1 MATLYFN
8 PNEVANFSSTINNLF
23 KDLKTSFTSIGKNMN
38 DIANSKW
45 KGSAAKKNLDSL
57 DKAQTSLA
65 DFINQFNQALA
76 ECIKE
81 AKSKINQLETTNLGQ
96 SLNFTVQEADKINV
110 DNLKP
115 IDTSVVEYDYAQI
128 MATSE
133 SIKSIYNTIS
143 ACKDDVPKQIRSFV
157 GGDAGT
163 AWRGNAADEFQNTII
178 NAFNKISTPIDNLKT
193 CVDNIREA
201 AENAQ
206 RADQ

>member
-8 PNEVANFSSTINNLF
+8 PTEVANFSSTINNLF
-23 KDLKTSFTSIGKNMN
+23 KDLKTSFTSIGQNMN

-57 DKAQTSLA
+57 DKAQASLA
-65 DFINQFNQALA
+65 DFINQFNQALT

-96 SLNFTVQEADKINV
+96 TLNFTIQEADKINV
-110 DNLKP
+110 ASLNQ
-115 IDTSVVEYDYAQI
+115 IDTSVVEYDYTQI
-128 MATSE
+128 MNSYE
-133 SIKSIYNTIS
+133 SINKVYNTIS
-143 ACKDDVPKQIRSFV
+143 ACKDDVPKKIRSFV

-163 AWRGNAADEFQNTII
+163 AWRGNAADEFQTSVI
-178 NAFNKISTPIDNLKT
+178 NSFNKISTPIDNLKT

-201 AENAQ
+201 AANAQ